1 MAQPA
6 PAPEDNP
13 TPGNNEITI
22 NADGTYSP
30 TGGVQIN
37 NGGVAKF
44 DVTYPTGM
52 NTCTIPFGTITF
64 SYDPNTTGTGGN
76 TVKVGS

>member
-6 PAPEDNP
+6 AAPEG
-13 TPGNNEITI
+13 TPQANEITI
-22 NADGTYSP
+22 NSDGSYSP

-37 NGGVAKF
+37 EGGVAKF
-44 DVTYPTGM
+44 TVNYQPGT
-52 NTCTIPFGTITF
+52 NTCYIPFGQITF
-64 SYDPNTTGTGGN
+64 ANVADTTGTGGN

>member
-6 PAPEDNP
+6 PAPEG
-13 TPGNNEITI
+13 TPAANEITI
-22 NADGTYSP
+22 NSDGSYSP

-37 NGGVAKF
+37 AGGVAKF
-44 DVTYPTGM
+44 TVNYQPGT
-52 NTCTIPFGTITF
+52 NTCFIPFGQITF
-64 SYDPNTTGTGGN
+64 SYVDETVETGGN

>member
-6 PAPEDNP
+6 PAPEG
-13 TPGNNEITI
+13 TPAPNEITI
-22 NADGTYSP
+22 NIDGSYSP

-37 NGGVAKF
+37 AGGVAKF
-44 DVTYPTGM
+44 TVNYPAGT
-52 NTCTIPFGTITF
+52 NTCFIPFGQITF
-64 SYDPNTTGTGGN
+64 SYVEETVETGGN